1 MKIIEVTQG
10 ITMPITNEEADL
22 LSKFHEGKRISK
34 KDLNER
40 EINIAN
46 SLVNRNVLLRTN
58 QDGRITYIK
67 FPQEES
73 Q

>member
-1 MKIIEVTQG
+1 MKIIEVMQG

-34 KDLNER
+34 KDLTER

-67 FPQEES
+67 YPQEES